1 MDMIINFD
9 RVQSAEMNSTA
20 RNMKLSN
27 VSPSAIRQL
36 QAELQ
41 AYQQQANEEM
51 KTPPTRSLGI
61 LRLDLIKECRAR
73 LNFFLYVIKNAEEQ
87 ARESE
92 HSRELHGN
100 DRRQMHN
107 RESFGFLED
116 PRRHL

>member
-1 MDMIINFD
+1 MDMIIGFD
-9 RVQSAEMNSTA
+9 MVCSAEMNSTA

-51 KTPPTRSLGI
+51 KAPQTRSLGI

-73 LNFFLYVIKNAEEQ
+73 LNFFLYVVKDAEEQ
-87 ARESE
+87 SRESK
-92 HSRELHGN
+92 HSRELHG
-100 DRRQMHN
+100 DDQRQTHN
-107 RESFGFLED
+107 RESFGFLEGHG
-116 PRRHL
+116 RHL